1 MDTNIG
7 RRLRKCLEE
16 LVKTDRDLLDND
28 VNERSITHKLAE
40 HIQREFRHWHV
51 DCEYNRKGHV
61 PKTLEGKYLESVYSN
76 DTHARTVYPDIII
89 HHRETNENLVAIEV
103 KKQTN
108 PDGLDIDR
116 HKLAGYREE
125 HGYKNTLLVILDG
138 AKYKLEEN

>member
-1 MDTNIG
+1 MDTNIR

-16 LVKTDRDLLDND
+16 LVKRDRDLLDND

-61 PKTLEGKYLESVYSN
+61 PKTLEGKYLARICPD
-76 DTHARTVYPDIII
+76 DTYARTVYPDIII
-89 HHRETNENLVAIEV
+89 HHRGTPDNLVAIEV
-103 KKQTN
+103 KKRTN

-116 HKLAGYREE
+116 DKLAGYREE
-125 HGYKNTLLVILDG
+125 HRYKNTILVVLDG
-138 AKYKLEEN
+138 AKYTLEEH